1 MIDLA
6 TLQIPLVTFAIVALI
21 SMLRTALLAKFP
33 GADDKIRDFTIVVAV
48 GLGMLLNVGYAF
60 LLGPNPDL
68 RSALGIGIITGLTAS
83 GGYKMFKDLATQVRG
98 SNG

>member
-1 MIDLA
+1 
-6 TLQIPLVTFAIVALI
+6 
-21 SMLRTALLAKFP
+21 MLRTVLLAKFP
-33 GADDKIRDFTIVVAV
+33 DADDKIRDFTIVVAV

-68 RSALGIGIITGLTAS
+68 RAAIGLGIVDGLTAS
-83 GGYKMFKDLATQVRG
+83 GGYKMFKDLLTQARG